1 LQEAEEM
8 NLRIP
13 GGRRRQSSIEREGRQ
28 VKQQANKAGER
39 IDRKPPRKRP
49 GWISRFTRRPK

>member
-1 LQEAEEM
+1 M